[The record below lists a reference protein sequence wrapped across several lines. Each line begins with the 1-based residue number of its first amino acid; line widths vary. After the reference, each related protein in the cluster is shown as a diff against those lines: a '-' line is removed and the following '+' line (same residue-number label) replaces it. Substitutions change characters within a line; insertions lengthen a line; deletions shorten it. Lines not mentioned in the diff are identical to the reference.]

1 MVAAW
6 AAANPK
12 IETAF
17 IVGSRATK
25 TERPDSDL
33 DVAITLTERFG
44 YGDWLFESDEWEAD
58 LQKMSPFKIHLLRGG
73 GSLPNQIVQQAIE
86 AHGVLAFERTK

>member
-6 AAANPK
+6 AAADPK

-17 IVGSRATK
+17 IVGSRATE
-25 TERPDSDL
+25 TEGPDSNL
-33 DVAITLTERFG
+33 DVAITLTEGFG
-44 YGDWLFESDEWEAD
+44 YGDWLFERDEWEAD

-73 GSLPNQIVQQAIE
+73 SSLPNQIVEHAVQD
-86 AHGVLAFERTK
+86 HGVLAFERTK